1 MRRGCV
7 RWMIMILWRQDDGAD
22 SGCGM
27 LSGSRYQDR
36 SCVVRA
42 ACSCRFRS
50 PQCSA
55 GPLQRAVPQIRRV
68 GHDHEFEVMSHVSHV
83 SEAKRA
89 YSLSVTL
96 LTGLHRLV
104 LAYAPEQAKQRGGE
118 ARSAPARRPT
128 PRRPSKKS
136 LAARIRTLRGATR
149 LLLGKCRERVLTSE
163 VLCVLE

>member
-22 SGCGM
+22 SGCGCM
-27 LSGSRYQDR
+27 LLLSGSRYQDR

-68 GHDHEFEVMSHVSHV
+68 GHDHEFEVMSHVSACVGSQTSIFAFCHFMHFIDR
-83 SEAKRA
+83 SI
-89 YSLSVTL
+89 
-96 LTGLHRLV
+96 HRLV

-118 ARSAPARRPT
+118 AERTCTQAHATQDARAPHAG
-128 PRRPSKKS
+128 PRKS
-136 LAARIRTLRGATR
+136 R
-149 LLLGKCRERVLTSE
+149 
-163 VLCVLE
+163 

>member
-1 MRRGCV
+1 MAQ
-7 RWMIMILWRQDDGAD
+7 IQDAA
-22 SGCGM
+22 CC
-27 LSGSRYQDR
+27 QDR
-36 SCVVRA
+36 AIRIGRVSCARRA
-42 ACSCRFRS
+42 LVASVHRNAAQVHS
-50 PQCSA
+50 S
-55 GPLQRAVPQIRRV
+55 VPCLKSGARRV

-89 YSLSVTL
+89 YSLSVTLCTL